1 MATAFALLKVNPKR
15 ITQTAE
21 ALLNIASVS
30 DVYSISGKHDLLVVI
45 KCDQVDMIEFVITD
59 ELLKIEGV
67 LESET
72 MFAFRSYDK
81 REGGRAI
88 DVD

>member
-1 MATAFALLKVNPKR
+1 MPTAFALLKVNPKR

-21 ALLNIASVS
+21 ALLNIAAVS

-45 KCDQVDMIEFVITD
+45 KCAQVDMIEFVITD

>member
-21 ALLNIASVS
+21 ALLNIPAVS

-45 KCDQVDMIEFVITD
+45 KCEQVDRIEFVITD